1 MPSPDQALI
10 DSLRTRLNTS
20 VVGDVLDTLGLTHQF
35 LPPHI
40 RAVNP
45 DHVMVG
51 RAMSVLEADA
61 ASDYVTQAQKTDSF
75 GLMFKALDSLTTG
88 EVYIC
93 TGSSPRYAL
102 WGELMSTRAMSLG
115 ATGAVLDG
123 FHRDTRGIKALDF
136 PVFSSGSYA
145 QDQRLRGRVIDYR
158 CPIEF
163 DNGVRV
169 DNGDVVFGD
178 IDGVVIIP
186 AARLAEAVE
195 LALAKVA
202 GEEQVRTLIE
212 AGGTTEQIFADTGI
226 M

>member
-35 LPPHI
+35 LPPEI

-45 DHVMVG
+45 EHVMVG
-51 RAMSVLEADA
+51 RAMTVLEADA
-61 ASDYVTQAQKTDSF
+61 ASDYVTQANKTDSF
-75 GLMFKALDSLTTG
+75 GLMFKALDSLEPG

-115 ATGAVLDG
+115 AAGAVLDG

-169 DNGDVVFGD
+169 ENGDVVFGD

-186 AARLAEAVE
+186 AARLTEVVK

>member
-1 MPSPDQALI
+1 MPSPEDALI

-20 VVGDVLDTLGLTHQF
+20 VVGDVLDTIGLIHQF

-40 RAVNP
+40 RALNA

-51 RAMSVLEADA
+51 RAMTVLEADA
-61 ASDYVTQAQKTDSF
+61 ATDFVTQTGKTDSF
-75 GLMFKALDSLTTG
+75 GLMFKALDSLLPG
-88 EVYIC
+88 EIYIC

-115 ATGAVLDG
+115 AAGAVLDG

-145 QDQRLRGRVIDYR
+145 QDQRLRGRVIDYN

-169 DNGDVVFGD
+169 EAGDVLFGD
-178 IDGVVIIP
+178 IDGVVSIP
-186 AARLAEAVE
+186 ADRLAEVVE
-195 LALAKVA
+195 LALSKID
-202 GEEQVRTLIE
+202 GEEHVRSLIE

>member
-1 MPSPDQALI
+1 MSAAQQHMI
-10 DSLRTRLNTS
+10 DSLRTQLNTS
-20 VVGDVLDTLGLTHQF
+20 VVGDVLDVIGLTHQF

-45 DHVMVG
+45 EHVMVG
-51 RAMSVLEADA
+51 RAMTVLEADA
-61 ASDYVTQAQKTDSF
+61 ASDYVTQAGKTDSF
-75 GLMFKALDSLTTG
+75 GLMFKALDSLTAG
-88 EVYIC
+88 EIYIC

-123 FHRDTRGIKALDF
+123 FHRDTRGIRALDF

-163 DNGVRV
+163 DNG
-169 DNGDVVFGD
+169 DVVFGD

-186 AARLAEAVE
+186 AARLAEVVQ

-202 GEEQVRTLIE
+202 GEEQVRSLIE

>member
-10 DSLRTRLNTS
+10 DSLRTHLNTS
-20 VVGDVLDTLGLTHQF
+20 VVGDVMDTIGLTHQF

-40 RAVNP
+40 RTLNE
-45 DHVMVG
+45 DHVMAG
-51 RAMSVLEADA
+51 RAMTVLEADA
-61 ASDYVTQAQKTDSF
+61 ATDYVTQASKTDSF
-75 GLMFKALDSLTTG
+75 GLMFKALDLLQPG
-88 EVYIC
+88 EIYIC

-102 WGELMSTRAMSLG
+102 WGELMSTRAMALG
-115 ATGAVLDG
+115 AVGAVLDG
-123 FHRDTRGIKALDF
+123 FHRDTRGIKALGF

-178 IDGVVIIP
+178 VDGVVIIP
-186 AARLAEAVE
+186 AARLAEVVK
-195 LALAKVA
+195 LALGKVA

>member
-1 MPSPDQALI
+1 MPSPEDALI
-10 DSLRTRLNTS
+10 DSLRTHLNTS
-20 VVGDVLDTLGLTHQF
+20 VVGDVLDVIGLTHQF

-45 DHVMVG
+45 DHVMAG
-51 RAMSVLEADA
+51 RAMTVLEADA
-61 ASDYVTQAQKTDSF
+61 ASDFVSQTGKTDSF
-75 GLMFKALDSLTTG
+75 GLMFKALDSLEPG
-88 EVYIC
+88 EIYIC

-102 WGELMSTRAMSLG
+102 WGELMSTRALGLG
-115 ATGAVLDG
+115 AAGAVLDG

-136 PVFSSGSYA
+136 PVFSFGSYA

-186 AARLAEAVE
+186 AARLAEVVQ

-202 GEEQVRTLIE
+202 GEEQVRSLIE

>member
-35 LPPHI
+35 LAPHI

-51 RAMSVLEADA
+51 RAMTVLEADA

-115 ATGAVLDG
+115 AAGAVLDG

-145 QDQRLRGRVIDYR
+145 QDQRMRGRVIDYR

-178 IDGVVIIP
+178 IDGVIIIP
-186 AARLAEAVE
+186 ATRLAEAVE

-202 GEEQVRTLIE
+202 GEEQVRSLIE